1 MQITGL
7 PFLFCD
13 PIEEGSNL
21 SLNFFS
27 FVNDVLAEIS
37 GHNHNRYNCG
47 MKIRKEQKSAA
58 GLRKWSDVLSVWMRI
73 FCMLGVDNAR
83 QRMTLILNALSSVEM
98 CFYLLCK

>member
-47 MKIRKEQKSAA
+47 MKIRKE
-58 GLRKWSDVLSVWMRI
+58 
-73 FCMLGVDNAR
+73 
-83 QRMTLILNALSSVEM
+83 
-98 CFYLLCK
+98 